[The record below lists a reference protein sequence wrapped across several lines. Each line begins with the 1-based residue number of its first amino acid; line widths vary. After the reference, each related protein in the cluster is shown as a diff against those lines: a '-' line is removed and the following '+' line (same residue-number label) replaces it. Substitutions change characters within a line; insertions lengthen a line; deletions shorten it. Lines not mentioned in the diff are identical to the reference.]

1 MKKLFLVSMIALAMA
16 SCSDGNK
23 YTVSGTIA
31 GASDEKLVLQR
42 PFSGGWLTID
52 SIETDSDGQFE
63 FKEEAPQAPE
73 VMRVGRNGK
82 FIYFPIDS
90 IDNITIQAD
99 TVNFETSYR
108 LAGSKNAVWMMQ
120 VDSICRLLAANPAD
134 SALVANNKM
143 ALSKKIMEDPS
154 SIVAYYTINKFVGN
168 EHLFSIYDNFD
179 VRIMGAVA
187 NAYVNNKPNDPR
199 TELLKSV
206 FFQGRRNTYK
216 PNANAPKDTIYAD
229 QSQIIDIELFDKNG
243 QKRKLSDVAKGGK
256 VVLLNFTT
264 YLAEESPALNVQLAD
279 LYKANVGRGFEIY
292 QVGYDDNEF
301 NWKSAAKN
309 LPWVT
314 VYDPSG
320 VQSQY
325 LLKYNIG
332 VLPAMFIIN
341 RQGELAERVLDLN
354 KLQSTVAKYM

>member
-108 LAGSKNAVWMMQ
+108 LAGSKNAVWMML

-134 SALVANNKM
+134 SALVANNM
-143 ALSKKIMEDPS
+143 MVLSKKIMEDPS
-154 SIVAYYTINKFVGN
+154 SIVAYYTTGLC
-168 EHLFSIYDNFD
+168 HFSLKIFSN
-179 VRIMGAVA
+179 
-187 NAYVNNKPNDPR
+187 
-199 TELLKSV
+199 ELLHSSFLFYIFV
-206 FFQGRRNTYK
+206 RRYT
-216 PNANAPKDTIYAD
+216 
-229 QSQIIDIELFDKNG
+229 
-243 QKRKLSDVAKGGK
+243 
-256 VVLLNFTT
+256 
-264 YLAEESPALNVQLAD
+264 
-279 LYKANVGRGFEIY
+279 
-292 QVGYDDNEF
+292 
-301 NWKSAAKN
+301 
-309 LPWVT
+309 
-314 VYDPSG
+314 
-320 VQSQY
+320 
-325 LLKYNIG
+325 
-332 VLPAMFIIN
+332 
-341 RQGELAERVLDLN
+341 
-354 KLQSTVAKYM
+354 